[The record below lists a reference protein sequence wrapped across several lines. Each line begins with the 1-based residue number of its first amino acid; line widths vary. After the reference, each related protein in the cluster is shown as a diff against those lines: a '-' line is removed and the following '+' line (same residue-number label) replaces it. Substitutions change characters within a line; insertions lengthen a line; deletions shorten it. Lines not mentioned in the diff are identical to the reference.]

1 MGPAAVSALAR
12 WDPPWHAGTGRE
24 FRAVEGGRCREG
36 VDAWGRDDN
45 RRWEGVQ
52 VGAVTASDVRDFGR
66 ERGGTEESV
75 GIKGGDW
82 PFGRDKVGG
91 KDK

>member
-1 MGPAAVSALAR
+1 V
-12 WDPPWHAGTGRE
+12 
-24 FRAVEGGRCREG
+24 G
-36 VDAWGRDDN
+36 VVA
-45 RRWEGVQ
+45 
-52 VGAVTASDVRDFGR
+52 ASDVRER